1 MTVRRFI
8 VGLCLAA
15 CTAAASAYP
24 ERPIRIV
31 LGFPAGGGA
40 DVVLRTVTPGLA
52 EELGQPVFV
61 DNRPG
66 AGGNLGMDM
75 VAKSAP
81 DGYTL
86 LMAAPGLA
94 TNASLY
100 ADLSFDPAK
109 DFTAIGMV
117 SSVPNVLVVNTDL
130 PVYSLAELID
140 YAKRY
145 PGELNYASS
154 GVGTS
159 LHLAGALFE
168 RDAGVQLIHIPYRG
182 GPAAINDVI
191 GGRVQMM
198 FSVLPLAVP
207 QIKAGK
213 LRALAVTGETRSSA
227 LPDVPTMIE
236 AGLKGY
242 TATTWNGL
250 VAPADTPPAIIQKI
264 NAALQKV
271 LDRPDVRKIFADM
284 GQDVVKDTPEQFDSM
299 LKQETVK
306 WERVIKE
313 AGIKAE

>member
-1 MTVRRFI
+1 MKLRRFL
-8 VGLCLAA
+8 VGFCLAA
-15 CTAAASAYP
+15 MSTAASAYP

-75 VAKSAP
+75 VAKAQP

-86 LMAAPGLA
+86 LMAAPGLV

-100 ADLSFDPAK
+100 ENLPFDPAK

-117 SSVPNVLVVNTDL
+117 SSVPNVLVVNPSL
-130 PVYSLAELID
+130 PVHSVQELID
-140 YAKRY
+140 YAASH

-154 GVGTS
+154 GIGTS
-159 LHLAGALFE
+159 LHLAAALFE
-168 RDAGVQLIHIPYRG
+168 RDAGIRMTHVPYRG

-191 GGRVQMM
+191 GGQVQLM

-207 QIKAGK
+207 QIKSGK
-213 LRALAVTGETRSSA
+213 LRALAVTGTARTDA
-227 LPDVPTMIE
+227 LPGVPTMME
-236 AGLKGY
+236 AGVKGY

-250 VAPADTPPAIIQKI
+250 VAPAGTPAPIVDQL

-271 LDRPDVRKIFADM
+271 LDRPDVRKTFAGM
-284 GQDVVKDTPEQFDSM
+284 GQEVVKDTPEQFDRM
-299 LKQETVK
+299 LKAETVK
-306 WERVIKE
+306 WERVIKD
-313 AGIKAE
+313 AAIKAE

>member
-1 MTVRRFI
+1 MKVRHLV
-8 VGLCLAA
+8 VGLCLAV
-15 CTAAASAYP
+15 CSAAASAYP
-24 ERPIRIV
+24 DRPIRIV

-66 AGGNLGMDM
+66 AGGNLGMDA
-75 VAKSAP
+75 VAKAAP

-100 ADLSFDPAK
+100 ENLPFDPAK
-109 DFTAIGMV
+109 DFTAVGMV
-117 SSVPNVLVVNTDL
+117 SSVPNVLVVNPSL
-130 PVYSLAELID
+130 PVHSVADLIA
-140 YAKRY
+140 YAKSH

-154 GVGTS
+154 GIGTS

-168 RDAGVQLIHIPYRG
+168 RDAGVKMTHVPYRG
-182 GPAAINDVI
+182 GPAAINDLI
-191 GGRVQMM
+191 GGQVQLM
-198 FSVLPLAVP
+198 FSVLPLATP

-213 LRALAVTGETRSSA
+213 LRALAVTGQTRSAA

-250 VAPADTPPAIIQKI
+250 VAPAGTPAPIVDKI

-271 LDRPDVRKIFADM
+271 LDRPDVQKTFAGM
-284 GQDVVKDTPEQFDSM
+284 GQDVVKDTPEQFAAM
-299 LKQETVK
+299 LKAETEK
-306 WERVIKE
+306 WQQVIKA

>member
-1 MTVRRFI
+1 MKVRQLI
-8 VGLCLAA
+8 VGLCLAV
-15 CTAAASAYP
+15 CSTAASAYP
-24 ERPIRIV
+24 DRPIRIV

-52 EELGQPVFV
+52 EELGQPVIV

-66 AGGNLGMDM
+66 AGGNLGMDI
-75 VAKSAP
+75 VAKAAP

-100 ADLSFDPAK
+100 ENLPFDPAK
-109 DFTAIGMV
+109 DFAAVGMV
-117 SSVPNVLVVNTDL
+117 SSVPNVLVVNPSL
-130 PVYSLAELID
+130 PFKTVAQLIA
-140 YAKRY
+140 YAKSH

-154 GVGTS
+154 GIGTS

-168 RDAGVQLIHIPYRG
+168 RDAGIQLTHVPYRG
-182 GPAAINDVI
+182 GPAAINDLI
-191 GGRVQMM
+191 GGQVQMM
-198 FSVLPLAVP
+198 FTVVPLAGP

-213 LRALAVTGETRSSA
+213 LVALAVTGEARSPT

-250 VAPADTPPAIIQKI
+250 VAPAGTPAPIIKQI

-271 LDRPDVRKIFADM
+271 LDRPDVRKAFAGM
-284 GQDVVKDTPEQFDSM
+284 GQDVVKDTPEQFDAM
-299 LKQETVK
+299 LKDETHK
-306 WERVIKE
+306 WERVIKD
-313 AGIKAE
+313 ADIKAE